1 MFSRYKSLLGSNFH
15 FCVSRFN
22 FSESAFLDNKIYVTH
37 MVKKHCFNM
46 RDDNRLS
53 IARFMHESISLRD
66 MVEPYLLKISIH
78 ALMVGRYGNWS
89 LLSKDELNCIV
100 NYLATY

>member
-1 MFSRYKSLLGSNFH
+1 MTFYSVHQGIMFSRCKSLLGSNFH
-15 FCVSRFN
+15 FCVSRFK
-22 FSESAFLDNKIYVTH
+22 FSESEFLVNKIYVTH

-46 RDDNRLS
+46 RDDNCLS

-66 MVEPYLLKISIH
+66 MV
-78 ALMVGRYGNWS
+78 GRYGNLS
-89 LLSKDELNCIV
+89 LLSKDELNCII